1 MVRWYSGS
9 NILGYSVSKLVITKL
24 GCVHETQ
31 LKPVGIGLGLTESV
45 ERKAGT
51 KYQGTIRAYFTKVHL
66 KGMKP
71 TNPFQGDR
79 KNGGGSSITTSNLK
93 TTMKKVRNSK
103 KKMGVLPKRGAKSR
117 MVREQLTREQKSV
130 SSQMEIRHF
139 FSKKVGIIGS
149 ELGRSPMG
157 DGQKPS
163 KTRKF

>member
-1 MVRWYSGS
+1 MNG
-9 NILGYSVSKLVITKL
+9 G
-24 GCVHETQ
+24 GCVRMDVSEEQNNHD
-31 LKPVGIGLGLTESV
+31 SN
-45 ERKAGT
+45 
-51 KYQGTIRAYFTKVHL
+51 KYQGTIRAYFSKVHL

-139 FSKKVGIIGS
+139 FSKKEGIIGS
-149 ELGRSPMG
+149 GLGRSPMG

>member
-1 MVRWYSGS
+1 MDVSEELNDHDS
-9 NILGYSVSKLVITKL
+9 N
-24 GCVHETQ
+24 
-31 LKPVGIGLGLTESV
+31 
-45 ERKAGT
+45 

-79 KNGGGSSITTSNLK
+79 KNGGGSSITTTNPNLK
-93 TTMKKVRNSK
+93 TTMKKKVRNSK

-139 FSKKVGIIGS
+139 FSKKEGIIGS
-149 ELGRSPMG
+149 GLGRSPMG
-157 DGQKPS
+157 DCQKPS